1 MGVRMRGGG
10 GGTGGGSTHGD
21 HVAGVD
27 INQLKDSMRFAVC
40 IELDDFERYAAS

>member
-27 INQLKDSMRFAVC
+27 INQLKAVC
-40 IELDDFERYAAS
+40 IELDDFEMYAAS